1 MPRVPRATADHL
13 ALDRFQSSDLPPP
26 PRRGRAL
33 RLVARLVLWT
43 LIALGALRGF
53 GPLPDSTGEG
63 AAPTTTA
70 QLPKGSRDGG
80 SIAPQRS
87 ADQTA
92 MAIASAF
99 LRDYLTIND
108 DRGAWAERL
117 KPYLSRGLDLGT
129 SVSVPAGTSQY
140 VDYLQPVNERSVPG
154 GLEVTVLA
162 HLLESRAGTYREGGL
177 LAFVIPLFRGS
188 RGVAVS
194 GLPRPAPLP
203 IASGLT
209 VRRAVLSP
217 ATARDV
223 AAVARYAVTAMLE
236 RDRSDLAA
244 LGGGTPP
251 EARPLPDGW
260 RASAITAIQ
269 AVGPPEEP
277 TAQVLVRAKPP
288 TTEATYLI
296 PIVVSLH
303 SGPDGLLVRRVDAGG
318 LP

>member
-1 MPRVPRATADHL
+1 MSRVPRATADHL

-33 RLVARLVLWT
+33 RLIARLVLWT

-53 GPLPDSTGEG
+53 GPLPGGTGEDT
-63 AAPTTTA
+63 ATTTTA
-70 QLPKGSRDGG
+70 QPAQESRDGG
-80 SIAPQRS
+80 SIDPQHS
-87 ADQTA
+87 TDQAA
-92 MAIASAF
+92 MATASAF

-108 DRGAWAERL
+108 DRGAWAGRL
-117 KPYLSRGLDLGT
+117 KRYLASGLDLGT

-140 VDYLQPVNERSVPG
+140 VDYVQPVNDRSVARG
-154 GLEVTVLA
+154 REVTVLA
-162 HLLESRAGTYREGGL
+162 HLLESSAGTYRDGGL

-188 RGVAVS
+188 RGLAVS

-203 IASGLT
+203 IASGLR

-217 ATARDV
+217 AAARDV
-223 AAVARYAVTAMLE
+223 AAVARDAVTAMLN

-260 RASAITAIQ
+260 RASAIATIQ

-296 PIVVSLH
+296 PVVVSLR
-303 SGPDGLLVRRVDAGG
+303 SGPDGLLVTRVDAGG